1 MGLNSVI
8 WIQLTA
14 FSHVYTLVVVITLTP
29 DDSKVK
35 AHVMLGQ
42 LKEAYLIAVK
52 SGNKRE
58 IEKIRDEAEQSN
70 NTRVVNLATSY
81 LSQLEED

>member
-1 MGLNSVI
+1 
-8 WIQLTA
+8 
-14 FSHVYTLVVVITLTP
+14 
-29 DDSKVK
+29 
-35 AHVMLGQ
+35 MLGQ